1 MVTVAISW
9 ADGADSTL
17 PLPSFETS
25 GSAGADL
32 RANLSENVR
41 QKGMLLEAKS
51 RILVST
57 GFHLEIPKDYEAQ
70 IRPRSGLAL
79 KHGITL
85 MNSIGTIDSDY
96 RGIVGV
102 ILYNSGDKGFKIDH
116 GDRIA
121 QMVIAPVVRADF
133 VMADKLT
140 KTRRGSDG
148 LGSTG
153 IS

>member
-9 ADGADSTL
+9 ANGADSTL
-17 PLPSFETS
+17 PLPSFKTD
-25 GSAGADL
+25 GSVGADL
-32 RANLSENVR
+32 RANLSKDER
-41 QKGMLLEAKS
+41 SKGVLLKANS
-51 RILVST
+51 RMLVST
-57 GFHLEIPKDYEAQ
+57 GFRLEIPQDYEAQ

-85 MNSIGTIDSDY
+85 MNAIGTIDSDY

-102 ILYNSGDKGFKIDH
+102 ILFNSSDKDFKISH

-121 QMVIAPVVRADF
+121 QMIIAPVVRANF
-133 VMADKLT
+133 VMAPKLT
-140 KTRRGSDG
+140 KTTRGSGG